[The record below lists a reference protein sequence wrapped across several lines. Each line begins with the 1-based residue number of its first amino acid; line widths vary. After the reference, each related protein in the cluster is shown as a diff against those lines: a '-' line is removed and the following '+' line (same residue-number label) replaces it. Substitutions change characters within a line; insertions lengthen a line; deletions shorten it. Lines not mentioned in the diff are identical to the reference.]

1 MKYADGEAFERM
13 GISRSSSWPIVKR
26 TGAGAACAACCGDW
40 SGAGR
45 RAGLLAASAFS
56 ERNIAKLASVT
67 VFKRDAPRCGFTGS
81 AKLLV
86 YAYAPLFSNRRSQML
101 PSRHPHAF
109 AQQRLDAFGRLG
121 VATPPAIIALRSP
134 LFSFSSK
141 PSVLSVAYLRV
152 LCVKF
157 RKVWPTMRA
166 PCKYFDG

>member
-45 RAGLLAASAFS
+45 RAGLLAASTFS

-67 VFKRDAPRCGFTGS
+67 VFKRDAPRRRFIGC
-81 AKLLV
+81 AKPLV
-86 YAYAPLFSNRRSQML
+86 YAYALLFSNRRSKML
-101 PSRHPHAF
+101 PSRHPKACP
-109 AQQRLDAFGRLG
+109 QQRLDAFGRLG

-134 LFSFSSK
+134 LFSLSSK
-141 PSVLSVAYLRV
+141 PSALSVTYLRV

-166 PCKYFDG
+166 PCKYF

>member
-67 VFKRDAPRCGFTGS
+67 VFKRDAPRCRFIGC
-81 AKLLV
+81 AKPLV
-86 YAYAPLFSNRRSQML
+86 YAYALLFSNGRSQML
-101 PSRHPHAF
+101 PSRHPQACPQH
-109 AQQRLDAFGRLG
+109 RLDAFGRLG
-121 VATPPAIIALRSP
+121 VATAPGIIAMRRRFLV
-134 LFSFSSK
+134 SS
-141 PSVLSVAYLRV
+141 
-152 LCVKF
+152 
-157 RKVWPTMRA
+157 RKGVRRPMNH
-166 PCKYFDG
+166 

>member
-56 ERNIAKLASVT
+56 ERNNAKLASVT

-86 YAYAPLFSNRRSQML
+86 YAYALLFSNRRSKML
-101 PSRHPHAF
+101 PSRHPQACPQAH
-109 AQQRLDAFGRLG
+109 LDAFGWLA

-157 RKVWPTMRA
+157 RKTQPKIYGS
-166 PCKYFDG
+166 CKHFDG